1 MQDNESTCIH
11 CGQRIILYR
20 GLWFG
25 PGDEVQ
31 CTTEAYPAE
40 RRHEAS
46 RADMDAQ
53 GQGRRVAPA
62 GGQAMSDER

>member
-31 CTTEAYPAE
+31 CTTEAYPAD
-40 RRHEAS
+40 RRHEPNAPTWMREA
-46 RADMDAQ
+46 RA
-53 GQGRRVAPA
+53 A
-62 GGQAMSDER
+62 GWRPPEDKR